1 MQRTGRRIDMRA
13 YDGFFVAPAERVFV
27 GIFADLS
34 QACRS
39 LRHVTDA
46 QASAYWPEPITLSR
60 LRRLGGMAIAIF
72 HSMPVA
78 KILIAEIN
86 AFLSRNPTHK
96 VSVTALLI
104 AVNRIDT
111 EFTGETRLSLLREAR
126 TAFLQQIKTL
136 EATEQ
141 TLHALET
148 LHSNQRNLVD
158 RLKKIVVTKPE
169 GTTLH

>member
-1 MQRTGRRIDMRA
+1 
-13 YDGFFVAPAERVFV
+13 
-27 GIFADLS
+27 
-34 QACRS
+34 
-39 LRHVTDA
+39 
-46 QASAYWPEPITLSR
+46 
-60 LRRLGGMAIAIF
+60 MAIAVF

-96 VSVTALLI
+96 VSVTALLK